1 MPVTNWAGGGQV
13 VGRAG
18 PLQIPS
24 STLLVHRVLVSC
36 AHMDESAQCMTDGAP
51 TQTSDDVP
59 RHDQIA
65 SLLHVRIPTSKNV
78 CLSATRSLSMMLG
91 QE

>member
-1 MPVTNWAGGGQV
+1 MYKTALVVKGKLALAQYSICLGAGVPVTNCAGGGQV

-36 AHMDESAQCMTDGAP
+36 AVICIIQHFA
-51 TQTSDDVP
+51 
-59 RHDQIA
+59 
-65 SLLHVRIPTSKNV
+65 
-78 CLSATRSLSMMLG
+78 
-91 QE
+91 

>member
-1 MPVTNWAGGGQV
+1 MHETYLVVKGEVAQYLICLGAGVPVTNWAGGGQV

-36 AHMDESAQCMTDGAP
+36 VST
-51 TQTSDDVP
+51 
-59 RHDQIA
+59 
-65 SLLHVRIPTSKNV
+65 
-78 CLSATRSLSMMLG
+78 
-91 QE
+91 